1 MECEDRRVDRAALE
15 VVSDMVRDPKVFAM
29 VILPRRGFRSR
40 IQRLLHDRT
49 ADSIATAVVNV
60 PRTAATIVPYRM
72 APIHREHVTPDAA
85 DTLSDSVT
93 RGGVRE
99 ETHFEADDKL
109 EARANEIGAVDIGT
123 LKLRENAQIAGR
135 VKSVTVE
142 RAESG
147 QTFTCQIADA
157 SGSIKLVFQGRSA
170 IPGVERG
177 VRLLIKGTV
186 TSFHREAVILN
197 PEYEIV
203 GGVGGDE
210 E

>member
-1 MECEDRRVDRAALE
+1 ML
-15 VVSDMVRDPKVFAM
+15 
-29 VILPRRGFRSR
+29 FR
-40 IQRLLHDRT
+40 
-49 ADSIATAVVNV
+49 
-60 PRTAATIVPYRM
+60 
-72 APIHREHVTPDAA
+72 
-85 DTLSDSVT
+85 
-93 RGGVRE
+93 
-99 ETHFEADDKL
+99 F
-109 EARANEIGAVDIGT
+109 
-123 LKLRENAQIAGR
+123 ENAQIAGR

-142 RAESG
+142 RADSG
-147 QTFTCQIADA
+147 QTFTCQIADS